1 MNYGIVIGLSIVAPF
16 LVILGRSALGIT
28 PSEYQLLGWL
38 GVMVFTQ
45 FHAFVSLPSPMTT
58 ILISIGLGMIVLF
71 VYDLV
76 FLLNSGNGG

>member
-1 MNYGIVIGLSIVAPF
+1 MDYGIILGLSVVSPLI
-16 LVILGRSALGIT
+16 VILGRFTIGIK

-45 FHAFVSLPSPMTT
+45 FHAFVSLPARITT
-58 ILISIGLGMIVLF
+58 ILISVSLGMIVLF

-76 FLLNSGNGG
+76 FLLSLDNGR